1 MGIRVAIPPR
11 MLTRPQAAAYIGRSG
26 QWLADHEGR
35 LRAEGFPAPHPVLG
49 LYDRRAIDDWLDAT
63 GGRKLAVSAEAE
75 EWN

>member
-11 MLTRPQAAAYIGRSG
+11 MLTRPQAGAYMGRSG
-26 QWLADHEGR
+26 QWLADHEAE

-49 LYDRRAIDDWLDAT
+49 LYDRKAIDDWLDAT
-63 GGRKLAVSAEAE
+63 GGRKVYASAEAE